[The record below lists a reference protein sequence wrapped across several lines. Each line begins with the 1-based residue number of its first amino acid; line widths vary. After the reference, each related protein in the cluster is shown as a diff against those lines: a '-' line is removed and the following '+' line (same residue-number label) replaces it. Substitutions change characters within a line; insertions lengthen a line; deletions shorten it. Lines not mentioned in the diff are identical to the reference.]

1 MLLPLLLLGLLVGL
15 HRVHHLPGVHLDLGL
30 VPGQF
35 VGVLLHPG
43 HIVAALVGGLQPKA
57 LHHCQNLGTS
67 VEAWLPFS

>member
-30 VPGQF
+30 VPG
-35 VGVLLHPG
+35 
-43 HIVAALVGGLQPKA
+43 HIVVALVGGLQPKA
-57 LHHCQNLGTS
+57 LHHCRNLGTS